1 MVRNYRLK
9 DLDCANCAKKIGHA
23 VGALAGVK
31 NAQVHFASQRL
42 TVEFAGEPAMEI
54 ETRIRD
60 TVKAIEP
67 ETQVFVWQEQT
78 AGDVI
83 QEENSKRREFMQA
96 FMAVGASLML
106 LIAGMLLETIWPLC
120 KTLLE
125 IAAYLLVGFPVVKTA
140 FLRLKGGQ
148 TLDETLLMTIAT
160 LGAWAL
166 GEGAEAAAVMLF
178 YRVGETLQ
186 DMAVLKGRGDLRALS
201 KLVSDTAHVVL
212 SEVVD
217 MPTAAVQPGD
227 ILEVRTGERVPVD
240 GEILLGQSALDL
252 SALTGE
258 SVPVSCAPGDKVL
271 SGSRNT
277 GALIRILCEKPA
289 AESTVARILRLTRE
303 EAAKKAAPE
312 RFLGKFAAVYTPAV
326 VFVAALIFLL
336 PPMLGLGSFA
346 DWGYRALLLLMISC
360 PCALVLSV
368 PLGYVAGMGDSARR
382 GLLIKGGAAL
392 EALAKVDA
400 LALDKTGTL
409 TEGVFRLQA
418 VHPARGVT
426 PDELLEAS
434 LNAESKA
441 QHPLARSILTS
452 REAQEWLSSHSLW
465 KTVEAYEE
473 IPGKGVMARE
483 NGREILCGSH
493 SLLLDNG
500 MEVPR
505 EHAGDQV
512 HTSENGRY
520 LGSFHLSDALR
531 QEAPAVLAALDQLN
545 VGSVTVLTGDS
556 QTGAQA
562 VKSLPNISEVRA
574 GLLPEGK
581 VDAVKEIAASGRRV
595 AFVGDGINDAPV
607 LAAAHVGIAMGG
619 IGSQAAMEAAD
630 CVLAAGTL
638 SALPE
643 GIKTARRTARI
654 VRLNVVL
661 ALAVKLLV
669 MALGIAGVANMW
681 LAVIADVGVSLL
693 CVLLTG
699 TIRMGRPS
707 RQLRHERNATPL
719 A

>member
-1 MVRNYRLK
+1 MVRSYRLK
-9 DLDCANCAKKIGHA
+9 DLGCANCAIKIGHA

-31 NAQVHFASQRL
+31 NAQVHFAAQRL

-54 ETRIRD
+54 ETLIRD

-67 ETQVFVWQEQT
+67 ETQVFAWQEQT

-83 QEENSKRREFMQA
+83 KEEEGKRKGFIRA
-96 FMAVGASLML
+96 FMAVGASLL
-106 LIAGMLLETIWPLC
+106 LLAAGVLLGSIWPLGE
-120 KTLLE
+120 TLLL
-125 IAAYLLVGFPVVKTA
+125 IAAYLLAGFPVVKMA
-140 FLRLKGGQ
+140 YLRLKNGQ
-148 TLDETLLMTIAT
+148 TLDETLLMTVAT

-166 GEGAEAAAVMLF
+166 GEGAEATAVMLF

-186 DMAVLKGRGDLRALS
+186 DMAVLRGRSDIRALS

-212 SEVVD
+212 QEVVD
-217 MPTAAVQPGD
+217 MPTAAVRPGD

-240 GEILLGQSALDL
+240 GEIVLGHSALDL

-258 SVPVSCAPGDKVL
+258 SVPVNCAPGDKVL
-271 SGSRNT
+271 SGSQNT
-277 GALIRILCEKPA
+277 GPLIRILCEKPA

-312 RFLGKFAAVYTPAV
+312 RFLGRFAAVYTPAV
-326 VFVAALIFLL
+326 VCVAALIFLL
-336 PPMLGLGSFA
+336 PPLFRLGSFA
-346 DWGYRALLLLMISC
+346 EWGYRALLLLMISC

-368 PLGYVAGMGDSARR
+368 PLSYVAGMGDSARR
-382 GLLIKGGAAL
+382 GLLVKGGAAL
-392 EALAKVDA
+392 EALAKVNA

-409 TEGVFRLQA
+409 TEGVFRLRT
-418 VHPARGVT
+418 VRPADGILR
-426 PDELLEAS
+426 DELMEAA
-434 LNAESKA
+434 LYAESKA

-452 REAQEWLSSHSLW
+452 DEMQDWMMSHMLT
-465 KTVEAYEE
+465 KEPETYEE
-473 IPGKGVMARE
+473 IPGKGVYVKA
-483 NGREILCGSH
+483 NAKEILCGSQ
-493 SLLLDNG
+493 G
-500 MEVPR
+500 MLAEKGIEVPPG
-505 EHAGDQV
+505 HTGDQV
-512 HTSENGRY
+512 HAAENGRY
-520 LGSFHLSDALR
+520 LGSFHLSDTLR
-531 QEAPAVLAALDQLN
+531 KEASGVLDELHKLD

-556 QTGAQA
+556 EKGAQA
-562 VKSLPNISEVRA
+562 VRSLPNISNVHA

-581 VDAVKEIAASGRRV
+581 VSAVKEIAAAGHHV

-638 SALPE
+638 IALPE
-643 GIKTARRTARI
+643 GIKTARRTALI
-654 VRLNVVL
+654 VRVNVAL

-669 MALGIAGVANMW
+669 MVLGIAGVASMW

-699 TIRMGRPS
+699 MIR
-707 RQLRHERNATPL
+707 LRR
-719 A
+719 

>member
-1 MVRNYRLK
+1 MVRSYRLK
-9 DLDCANCAKKIGHA
+9 DLDCANCAMKIGHA
-23 VGALAGVK
+23 VGTLAGVK
-31 NAQVHFASQRL
+31 NAQVHFAAQRL
-42 TVEFAGEPAMEI
+42 TVEFAGEPALEI
-54 ETRIRD
+54 ETQIRD
-60 TVKAIEP
+60 TVRSIEP
-67 ETQVFVWQEQT
+67 ETQVFAWQEQT

-83 QEENSKRREFMQA
+83 KEEDTKRKEFIHA
-96 FMAVGASLML
+96 FMAVGASLIL
-106 LIAGMLLETIWPLC
+106 LVAANFLKLVWPLGE
-120 KTLLE
+120 TLLLT
-125 IAAYLLVGFPVVKTA
+125 AAYLLVGFPVVKMA
-140 FLRLKGGQ
+140 FLRLKSGQ

-166 GEGAEAAAVMLF
+166 NEGMEATAVMLF

-186 DMAVLKGRGDLRALS
+186 DMAVLKGRSDIRALS

-212 SEVVD
+212 RDVVD
-217 MPTAAVQPGD
+217 MPTSAVQPGD
-227 ILEVRTGERVPVD
+227 ILEVRSGERIPVD
-240 GEILLGQSALDL
+240 GEIIQGQSALDL

-258 SVPVSCAPGDKVL
+258 SVPVNCAPGDKVL
-271 SGSRNT
+271 SGSQNT

-312 RFLGKFAAVYTPAV
+312 RFLGKFAAIYTPAV
-326 VFVAALIFLL
+326 VGVAALVFLL
-336 PPMLGLGSFA
+336 PPILGLGSFE
-346 DWGYRALLLLMISC
+346 DWGYRSLLLLMISC

-418 VHPARGVT
+418 VHPAEGVQA
-426 PDELLEAS
+426 DELMESALF
-434 LNAESKA
+434 AESKA

-452 REAQEWLSSHSLW
+452 PEAQEWLSAH
-465 KTVEAYEE
+465 TIVQTPETYEE
-473 IPGKGVMARE
+473 IPGKGVRVKE

-493 SLLLDNG
+493 SLLSENRI
-500 MEVPR
+500 EVPM
-505 EHAGDQV
+505 EHAADQV
-512 HTSENGRY
+512 HTAQNGKY

-531 QEAPAVLAALDQLN
+531 KEAPAVLAELKKLN
-545 VGSVTVLTGDS
+545 VGSITVLTGDS
-556 QTGAQA
+556 EKGAQA
-562 VKSLPNISEVRA
+562 VKNLPGITQVRA

-581 VDAVKEIAASGRRV
+581 VYAVREIAGSSRRV

-630 CVLAAGTL
+630 CVLASGTL

-643 GIKTARRTARI
+643 GIKTARLTALI
-654 VRLNVVL
+654 VRGNVAI
-661 ALAVKLLV
+661 ALVIKLLV
-669 MALGIAGVANMW
+669 MVLGIAGVASMW

-699 TIRMGRPS
+699 IIRVRKTPGRA
-707 RQLRHERNATPL
+707 QF
-719 A
+719 

>member
-1 MVRNYRLK
+1 MVRSYRLK
-9 DLDCANCAKKIGHA
+9 DLDCANCAMKIGHA
-23 VGALAGVK
+23 VGGLAGVK
-31 NAQVHFASQRL
+31 NAQVHFAAQRL
-42 TVEFAGEPAMEI
+42 TVEFAGEPALEI
-54 ETRIRD
+54 ETQIRD
-60 TVKAIEP
+60 TVRSIEP
-67 ETQVFVWQEQT
+67 ETQVYAWQEQT
-78 AGDVI
+78 AGEVVR
-83 QEENSKRREFMQA
+83 EEDDKRKEFIRS
-96 FMAVGASLML
+96 FMAIGASLL
-106 LIAGMLLETIWPLC
+106 LLVAGNLLKSAWPLGE
-120 KTLLE
+120 TLLL
-125 IAAYLLVGFPVVKTA
+125 IAAYLLAGFPVVKMA
-140 FLRLKGGQ
+140 FLRLKSGQ
-148 TLDETLLMTIAT
+148 PLDETLLMTIAT

-166 GEGAEAAAVMLF
+166 NEGMEAAAVMLF
-178 YRVGETLQ
+178 YRFGETLQ
-186 DMAVLKGRGDLRALS
+186 DMAVLKGRSDIRALS

-212 SEVVD
+212 REVVD

-227 ILEVRTGERVPVD
+227 ILEVRTGERIPVD
-240 GEILLGQSALDL
+240 GEIILGNSALDL

-258 SVPVSCAPGDKVL
+258 SVPVNCAPGDKVL
-271 SGSRNT
+271 SGSQNT

-326 VFVAALIFLL
+326 VGVAALVFIL
-336 PPMLGLGSFA
+336 PPIFGLGSFA
-346 DWGYRALLLLMISC
+346 EWGYRALLLLMISC

-392 EALAKVDA
+392 EALAKVNA

-418 VHPARGVT
+418 VHPAEGVGM
-426 PDELLEAS
+426 DELMEPAL
-434 LNAESKA
+434 LAESKA

-452 REAQEWLSSHSLW
+452 GEAQEWLSIH
-465 KTVEAYEE
+465 TFTQTPEAYEE
-473 IPGKGVMARE
+473 IPGKGVRVKD
-483 NGREILCGSH
+483 NGREILCGSQ
-493 SLLLDNG
+493 SLLAENG
-500 MEVPR
+500 IEVPA

-512 HTSENGRY
+512 HAAENGKY
-520 LGSFHLSDALR
+520 LGSFHLNDALR
-531 QEAPAVLAALDQLN
+531 KEAPAVLAELQRLN

-556 QTGAQA
+556 EKGALA
-562 VKSLPNISEVRA
+562 VKSLPNIAKVRA

-581 VDAVKEIAASGRRV
+581 VGAVREIASSGRYV

-607 LAAAHVGIAMGG
+607 LAAARVGIAMGG

-643 GIKTARRTARI
+643 GIKTARRTAVV
-654 VRLNVVL
+654 VRANVAI
-661 ALAVKLLV
+661 ALVIKMLV
-669 MALGIAGVANMW
+669 MVLGIIGLASMW

-699 TIRMGRPS
+699 VIR
-707 RQLRHERNATPL
+707 LRRS
-719 A
+719 

>member
-9 DLDCANCAKKIGHA
+9 DLDCANCAMKIGHA
-23 VGALAGVK
+23 VSALAGVK
-31 NAQVHFASQRL
+31 NAQVHFSSQRL

-54 ETRIRD
+54 EAQIREA
-60 TVKAIEP
+60 VKTIEP
-67 ETQVFVWQEQT
+67 ETQVFIWQEQT

-83 QEENSKRREFMQA
+83 EEENSKRKEFIQA

-106 LIAGMLLETIWPLC
+106 LMAGVLLGSVWPLGE
-120 KTLLE
+120 TLLL

-166 GEGAEAAAVMLF
+166 NEGMEAAAVMLF

-186 DMAVLKGRGDLRALS
+186 DMAVLKGRSDLRALS

-212 SEVVD
+212 QEVVD

-240 GEILLGQSALDL
+240 GEIILGHSALDL

-258 SVPVSCAPGDKVL
+258 SVPVSCSPGDKVL
-271 SGSRNT
+271 SGSQNT
-277 GALIRILCEKPA
+277 GALIRILCQRPA

-312 RFLGKFAAVYTPAV
+312 RFLGKFAAVYTPV
-326 VFVAALIFLL
+326 VVAVAALIFLL
-336 PPMLGLGSFA
+336 PPIFGLGSFA

-392 EALAKVDA
+392 EALAKVNA

-418 VHPARGVT
+418 VHPAQGI
-426 PDELLEAS
+426 PQDELMEAS
-434 LNAESKA
+434 LHAESKA
-441 QHPLARSILTS
+441 QHPLARSIVTS
-452 REAQEWLSSHSLW
+452 REAQEWLSSHSILQRME
-465 KTVEAYEE
+465 TYEE
-473 IPGKGVMARE
+473 IPGKGVRLKE
-483 NGREILCGSH
+483 DGREILCGSH
-493 SLLLDNG
+493 SLLWDNG
-500 MEVPR
+500 IEVPK
-505 EHAGDQV
+505 EHADDQV
-512 HTSENGRY
+512 HTAENGRY
-520 LGSFHLSDALR
+520 LGSFQLNDALR
-531 QEAPAVLAALDQLN
+531 KEAPHVLAQLYHLD

-556 QTGAQA
+556 EIGAQA
-562 VKSLPNISEVRA
+562 VKNLPNISNVHA

-581 VDAVKEIAASGRRV
+581 VSAVKEIAASGRRV

-638 SALPE
+638 NALPE
-643 GIKTARRTARI
+643 GMKTARRTAFI
-654 VRLNVVL
+654 VRVNVIL
-661 ALAVKLLV
+661 ALAIKLLV

-699 TIRMGRPS
+699 TIRLGRSS
-707 RQLRHERNATPL
+707 RQIQPQINAMS
-719 A
+719 

>member
-23 VGALAGVK
+23 VGALAGVLH
-31 NAQVHFASQRL
+31 AQVHFASQQL
-42 TVEFAGEPAMEI
+42 TVEFAGEPAVEI
-54 ETRIRD
+54 ESQIRD

-67 ETQVFVWQEQT
+67 ETKVVAWQEQT
-78 AGDVI
+78 AGDIVK
-83 QEENSKRREFMQA
+83 EELGKRKEFARA
-96 FMAVGASLML
+96 FMAVGASLL
-106 LIAGMLLETIWPLC
+106 LLLAGFFIESVCPLGE
-120 KTLLE
+120 TLLL
-125 IAAYLLVGFPVVKTA
+125 IAAYLLAGFPVVKTA
-140 FLRLKGGQ
+140 FLHLKSGQ
-148 TLDETLLMTIAT
+148 ALDETLLMTIAT

-166 GEGAEAAAVMLF
+166 NEGMEATAVMLF

-186 DMAVLKGRGDLRALS
+186 DMAVLKGRTDIRALS

-212 SEVVD
+212 SDVVD
-217 MPTAAVQPGD
+217 MPTSAVQPGD

-240 GEILLGQSALDL
+240 GEIILGHSELDL

-258 SVPVSCAPGDKVL
+258 SVPVNCAPGDKVL
-271 SGSRNT
+271 SGSQNT
-277 GALIRILCEKPA
+277 GPMIRILCLTPA

-326 VFVAALIFLL
+326 VIVAALIFLL
-336 PPMLGLGSFA
+336 PPVIGLGSFS

-382 GLLIKGGAAL
+382 GLLVKGGAAL
-392 EALAKVDA
+392 EVLAKVNA

-418 VHPARGVT
+418 VHPADGAT
-426 PDELLEAS
+426 KGELMEAS
-434 LNAESKA
+434 LYAESKA
-441 QHPLARSILTS
+441 QHPLARSIFTS
-452 REAQEWLSSHSLW
+452 SQAQAWLSSHALPQMME
-465 KTVEAYEE
+465 TYEE
-473 IPGKGVMARE
+473 IPGKGVRVM
-483 NGREILCGSH
+483 GSGHEILCGSI
-493 SLLLDNG
+493 SLLEEHG
-500 MEVPR
+500 IEIPR

-512 HTSENGRY
+512 HTAQDGRY
-520 LGSFHLSDALR
+520 LGSFSLSDALR
-531 QEAPAVLAALDQLN
+531 MEVPGVLDELHGLGI
-545 VGSVTVLTGDS
+545 GSVTVLTGDS
-556 QTGAQA
+556 QKGAQA
-562 VKSLPNISEVRA
+562 VMSLPGISNVRA

-581 VDAVKEIAASGRRV
+581 VDAVKELTASGRRV

-630 CVLAAGTL
+630 CVLAAGSL
-638 SALPE
+638 AALPE

-654 VRLNVVL
+654 VRVNVVL

-669 MALGIAGVANMW
+669 MVLGIAGIANMW

-699 TIRMGRPS
+699 TIRLYRSP
-707 RQLRHERNATPL
+707 RL
-719 A
+719 AKHLA

>member
-23 VGALAGVK
+23 VSGLAGVK
-31 NAQVHFASQRL
+31 NAQVHFAAQRL
-42 TVEFAGEPAMEI
+42 TVEFAGEPALEM

-67 ETQVFVWQEQT
+67 ETQVFAWQEQT

-83 QEENSKRREFMQA
+83 KEEDGKRKKFIRA

-106 LIAGMLLETIWPLC
+106 LAAGVLLESVWPLGE
-120 KTLLE
+120 TLLL

-160 LGAWAL
+160 LGAWL
-166 GEGAEAAAVMLF
+166 LNEGVEAAAVMLF

-186 DMAVLKGRGDLRALS
+186 DMAVLKGRSDIRALS

-212 SEVVD
+212 GEVVD

-240 GEILLGQSALDL
+240 GEVVLGRSALDT

-258 SVPVSCAPGDKVL
+258 SVPVYCGPGDKVL
-271 SGSRNT
+271 SGSQNT
-277 GALIRILCEKPA
+277 GPLIRVLCERPA

-312 RFLGKFAAVYTPAV
+312 RFLGRFAAVYTPAV
-326 VFVAALIFLL
+326 VAVAALIFLV
-336 PPMLGLGSFA
+336 PPVLGLGSFA

-418 VHPARGVT
+418 VHPAQDI
-426 PDELLEAS
+426 PEDELMEAA
-434 LNAESKA
+434 LYAESKA

-452 REAQEWLSSHSLW
+452 LQAQQWLSSHSLSQMPE
-465 KTVEAYEE
+465 TYEE
-473 IPGKGVMARE
+473 IPGKGIRIKDS
-483 NGREILCGSH
+483 GREILCGSH
-493 SLLLDNG
+493 SLLAESG
-500 MEVPR
+500 IKVPQ
-505 EHAGDQV
+505 EHADDQV
-512 HTSENGRY
+512 HTAENGRY

-531 QEAPAVLAALDQLN
+531 REASGVLAQLRRLDIA
-545 VGSVTVLTGDS
+545 SVTVLTGDS
-556 QTGAQA
+556 QKGAQA
-562 VKSLPNISEVRA
+562 VKGLPNISNVHA

-581 VDAVKEIAASGRRV
+581 VDAVKKIAGSGRHV

-654 VRLNVVL
+654 VRVNVVL

-669 MALGIAGVANMW
+669 MVLGIAGIANMW

-699 TIRMGRPS
+699 TIRLS
-707 RQLRHERNATPL
+707 RTPRSIQPQT
-719 A
+719 

>member
-23 VGALAGVK
+23 VGALAGVLH
-31 NAQVHFASQRL
+31 AQVHFASQQL
-42 TVEFAGEPAMEI
+42 TVEFAGEPAVEI
-54 ETRIRD
+54 ESQIRD

-67 ETQVFVWQEQT
+67 ETKVVAWHEQT
-78 AGDVI
+78 AGDI
-83 QEENSKRREFMQA
+83 AKEELGKRKEFARA
-96 FMAVGASLML
+96 FMAVGTSLL
-106 LIAGMLLETIWPLC
+106 LLLAGFFFESVWPLGE
-120 KTLLE
+120 TLLL
-125 IAAYLLVGFPVVKTA
+125 IAAYLLAGFPVVKTA
-140 FLRLKGGQ
+140 FLRLKSGQ
-148 TLDETLLMTIAT
+148 ALDETLLMTIAT

-166 GEGAEAAAVMLF
+166 NEGMEATAVMLF

-186 DMAVLKGRGDLRALS
+186 DMAVLKGRTDIRALS

-212 SEVVD
+212 SDVVD
-217 MPTAAVQPGD
+217 MPTSAVQPGD

-240 GEILLGQSALDL
+240 GEIILGHSELDL

-258 SVPVSCAPGDKVL
+258 SVPVNCAPGDKVL
-271 SGSRNT
+271 SGSQNT
-277 GALIRILCEKPA
+277 GPMIRILCLTPA

-326 VFVAALIFLL
+326 VIVAALVFLL
-336 PPMLGLGSFA
+336 PPVIGLGSFS

-382 GLLIKGGAAL
+382 GLLVKGGAAL
-392 EALAKVDA
+392 EVLAKVNA

-418 VHPARGVT
+418 VHPADGAT
-426 PDELLEAS
+426 KGELMEAS
-434 LNAESKA
+434 LYAESKA

-452 REAQEWLSSHSLW
+452 SQAQAWLSSHALPQMME
-465 KTVEAYEE
+465 TYEE
-473 IPGKGVMARE
+473 IPGKGVQVMGSGHE
-483 NGREILCGSH
+483 TLCGSI
-493 SLLLDNG
+493 SLLEEHG
-500 MEVPR
+500 IEIPR

-512 HTSENGRY
+512 HTSEDGRY
-520 LGSFHLSDALR
+520 LGSFSLSDALR
-531 QEAPAVLAALDQLN
+531 MEVPGVLDELHGLGI
-545 VGSVTVLTGDS
+545 GSVTVLTGDS
-556 QTGAQA
+556 QKGAQA
-562 VKSLPNISEVRA
+562 VMSLPGISNVRA

-581 VDAVKEIAASGRRV
+581 VDAVKELAASGRRV

-630 CVLAAGTL
+630 CVLAAGSL
-638 SALPE
+638 AALPE

-654 VRLNVVL
+654 VRVNVVL

-669 MALGIAGVANMW
+669 MVLGIAGIANMW

-699 TIRMGRPS
+699 TIRLYRSP
-707 RQLRHERNATPL
+707 RL
-719 A
+719 AKHLA